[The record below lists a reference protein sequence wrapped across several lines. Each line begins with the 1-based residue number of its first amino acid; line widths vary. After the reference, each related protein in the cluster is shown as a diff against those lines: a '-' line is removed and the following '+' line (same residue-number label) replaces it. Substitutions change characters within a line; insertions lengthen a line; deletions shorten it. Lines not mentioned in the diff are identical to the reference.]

1 VLKREG
7 SYTYSFKGGT
17 DLTFTYTLPLLSRR
31 NILSIRCPPNALG
44 NLPKCFLCRIKL
56 KATCFTRKGAMDIK
70 LEYPQHADHI
80 AHPGTLLICCQTL
93 IHLQPQFCYECKCTV
108 SIKRDMHIPTDWLAL
123 KHGMSHRNW
132 TWKHV
137 WAVDDLSQVSFCKDE
152 ASQIQIHCKLWEK
165 TRLHIGSCNK
175 TCTTCN
181 TSIKQRNREAQLK
194 RVKSSEQ
201 WMVPEQSALID
212 AQVISYAVA

>member
-1 VLKREG
+1 
-7 SYTYSFKGGT
+7 
-17 DLTFTYTLPLLSRR
+17 
-31 NILSIRCPPNALG
+31 
-44 NLPKCFLCRIKL
+44 
-56 KATCFTRKGAMDIK
+56 MDIK

-165 TRLHIGSCNK
+165 TRLPEATPTQKAWTTGISFVQLFHVFHVFFCFLWKYKAVLQVLGIGLVC
-175 TCTTCN
+175 
-181 TSIKQRNREAQLK
+181 
-194 RVKSSEQ
+194 
-201 WMVPEQSALID
+201 PALI
-212 AQVISYAVA
+212 ANWMPIHYTQLACRS